1 MWNSG
6 NEQMFTS
13 LMCTDET
20 CAMLGRAIDLTD
32 FDIDEAL
39 NLFNSCINEKAE
51 CMKKQ
56 IRINK
61 SSKLDEWFD
70 WECNCQE
77 KCLTAF
83 EEISALVA

>member
-1 MWNSG
+1 
-6 NEQMFTS
+6 
-13 LMCTDET
+13 
-20 CAMLGRAIDLTD
+20 MLDRAIDLID
-32 FDIDEAL
+32 LDLDEAL
-39 NLFNSCINEKAE
+39 NLFNSCIKEKAE
-51 CMKKQ
+51 RMKKQ

-61 SSKLDEWFD
+61 SRKLDEWFD